1 MKLIQYLL
9 RLIYYPLGW
18 IGEFFDFVGG
28 KLEEVDDKIQ
38 QKRVMNEGSD
48 DKFVSFENKVCDF
61 SCCKNKAT
69 IENGNEFYCEDCYKT
84 N

>member
-18 IGEFFDFVGG
+18 IGDFFDFIAG
-28 KLEEVDDKIQ
+28 KLADVDDNIQ
-38 QKRVMNEGSD
+38 QKKVMNEGSD
-48 DKFVSFENKVCDF
+48 VEYVSFENKVCDF
-61 SCCKNKAT
+61 PCCKNKAT
-69 IENGNEFYCEDCYKT
+69 IEIEDEFYCEDCYKT